1 MSVVVRHLY
10 QFGEFT
16 VDSDQRVVF
25 RNGKPLPLTPKVFDT
40 LAVLVENG
48 GRIVRKEE
56 LMNRLW
62 PDSFV
67 EEANLTFN
75 IQQLRKSLGD
85 NARKPLYIETVAR
98 RGYRFIATLEEISSD
113 QPELTATDTQQ
124 ITTLA
129 PSPSADA
136 NQSTGVVA
144 AGELSQPARA
154 LDSTVTAVR
163 KATGQHKRIWALIL
177 ALVAMLLAIGL
188 PLWKFATVANRRLRE
203 RQLLADKP
211 SSQALLKLE
220 KLTQTGECRL
230 VTISPDGKYIAY
242 TRANDQKPSIWL
254 RQLATNTNVE
264 IVSEVGPY
272 PIYGLAFSYNG
283 EYVYFVRGDPTVL
296 YRVSLLGGVPT
307 KIVDALEG
315 TFAISF
321 DDQRIA
327 FVRKIVAADGQRQY
341 SLITANADGSNE
353 HLLLAESYPN
363 KLDAPVWAPDGQTII
378 CAYGNSEGGS
388 QRVSIIQINAA
399 DGSKQDLS
407 SERFF
412 RVVKMAWL
420 PHRRALL
427 ISARKNLGDNNQL
440 WRLSYPGVELTQI
453 TDGVSSYLD
462 LTVAAN
468 AEVGVASQATRASDI
483 WIGPSHQPGNLKRI
497 TQAID
502 DFCWTPDGRLVYI
515 STTSGNRD
523 LWMMN
528 ADGNEQRQ
536 LTVNA
541 ATNGAPA
548 VTPDHRYIVFSSNR
562 TGALQIWRMN
572 IDGTDQRQ
580 LTDGPSKD
588 RPAVSPDGK
597 WVFYNTTDDW
607 HLWKVS
613 IDGGEPVQLT
623 TTPAYSPSVSPNGM
637 MVVCISRSEPRR
649 ALSLVIL
656 SPVDGQLLKRLD
668 SAEGSFSEHRV
679 QWTPDS
685 QALIYAVERN
695 GPTVLIK
702 QFLNKGRPE
711 QITELDQDELFD
723 FGYSKDGRFLGMT
736 RGVWQHDIV
745 LLNNL
750 SRY

>member
-16 VDSDQRVVF
+16 VDSDQKVVL
-25 RNGKPLPLTPKVFDT
+25 RNGKPLPLAPKVFDT

-48 GRIVRKEE
+48 GRIVPKEE

-98 RGYRFIATLEEISSD
+98 RGYRFIAPLEQILSD
-113 QPELTATDTQQ
+113 QNELPAPGAQRIDTFGLQ
-124 ITTLA
+124 
-129 PSPSADA
+129 SPAADA
-136 NQSTGVVA
+136 LQSDGIAT
-144 AGELSQPARA
+144 AGEDSRPARD
-154 LDSTVTAVR
+154 LDSTVTVAGR
-163 KATGQHKRIWALIL
+163 ATAQHQRIWAL
-177 ALVAMLLAIGL
+177 ALVAMLLVIGL
-188 PLWKFATVANRRLRE
+188 PLWKFATAGNGSLRSRL
-203 RQLLADKP
+203 LPADKP
-211 SSQALLKLE
+211 SSQPLLKLE

-230 VTISPDGKYIAY
+230 VAISPDGKYIAY

-264 IVSEVGPY
+264 IVPEVGPF
-272 PIYGLAFSYNG
+272 PIYGLAFTYNG
-283 EYVYFVRGDPTVL
+283 EYVYFVRGDPTAL
-296 YRVSLLGGVPT
+296 YRVSLLGGVTT
-307 KIVDALEG
+307 KIVDGLEG
-315 TFAISF
+315 NFAISF

-353 HLLLAESYPN
+353 QVLLAESYPN
-363 KLDAPVWAPDGQTII
+363 KLDAPVWTSDGRSII

-420 PHRRALL
+420 PQRQALL
-427 ISARKNLGDNNQL
+427 MSARKNLGDNNQL
-440 WRLSYPGVELTQI
+440 WRLSYPRAELSQI

-468 AEVGVASQATRASDI
+468 AEVGVASQATRSSDI

-536 LTVNA
+536 LTVNG

-548 VTPDHRYIVFSSNR
+548 VTSDNRYIVFTSNR

-572 IDGTDQRQ
+572 IDGSDQRQ

-588 RPAVSPDGK
+588 RPAVSPDRK

-607 HLWKVS
+607 RLWKVS
-613 IDGGEPVQLT
+613 IDGGDPVQLT
-623 TTPAYSPSVSPNGM
+623 TTPAYSPSVSPDGRM
-637 MVVCISRSEPRR
+637 IACISRSEPRR
-649 ALSLVIL
+649 AFSLVIL
-656 SPVDGQLLKRLD
+656 SPVNGQLLKRLD
-668 SAEGSFSEHRV
+668 SAEGSFSEHRL

-695 GPTVLIK
+695 GPTVVVK
-702 QFLNKGRPE
+702 QFLSQGRSE
-711 QITELDQDELFD
+711 QIMELDQDELFD
-723 FGYSKDGRFLGMT
+723 FGYSADGRHLGMT
-736 RGVWQHDIV
+736 RGGWQHDIV
-745 LLNNL
+745 LLNDL